1 MKKNNRLILLV
12 TPFFFGIIY
21 FYRKFFFSNFDLVN
35 GDQGD
40 GRFVAL
46 VTNHWFRVFT
56 GESNW
61 QSLDVFFPTDQ
72 TIGLSDL
79 KILLAIPHLVF
90 RIFGFDIFLS
100 FTFTTMIF
108 TFIGYISLYILL
120 TRYFKIQFLISIFAS
135 FLFTFS
141 SPNVIALSSHPQL
154 FTIYLTPLLLI
165 GFAKI
170 LKKRNT
176 LLNIILTFLLLG
188 LIFSTAV
195 YIFIFIIL
203 SLLIFTFLYGILEIK
218 STSIRVYLELIDFRS
233 MLFALSSLLLGMS
246 PGLWVYLPTR
256 NTQGGRDISEILEYA
271 SSPINILNV
280 GDNNLIWSKVLEY
293 FNYLLNINLGSDE
306 LSLNPTPF
314 LILFVS
320 IISLLVYKMNKLPT
334 ILLLTAGFNLILIS
348 KFGKFAPWEL
358 LHQLRGLDS
367 IRAISRFNLLTN
379 LILIIALAVATN
391 MYLKRISFNWFII
404 FPFASVLLL
413 EQIQID
419 NNFSI
424 SRKEQSDI
432 IELAKAY
439 PIECDIFYINSY
451 LTDKPQSFIQNDA
464 FLISQVSGL
473 PTLNGYSGVYP
484 PGWNLNSVGDPSYI
498 DRIREYASRQNIEG
512 TTCELNISER
522 RWYITENTYLE
533 GPS

>member
-1 MKKNNRLILLV
+1 MKKRNKLMFLMI
-12 TPFFFGIIY
+12 PFFLGLIY

-46 VTNHWFRVFT
+46 VTNHWFRVIT

-61 QSLDVFFPTDQ
+61 QSLDIFFPTDQ

-79 KILLAIPHLVF
+79 KILLAIPHLIF
-90 RIFGFDIFLS
+90 RIIGFDIFLS
-100 FTFTTMIF
+100 FTFTTIIF

-120 TRYFKIQFLISIFAS
+120 TKYLRIEFFISIFAS

-154 FTIYLTPLLLI
+154 FTIYLTPILLI

-170 LKKRNT
+170 LRNRNT
-176 LLNIILTFLLLG
+176 LLNIISTFLLLG
-188 LIFSTAV
+188 LIFSTAI
-195 YIFIFIIL
+195 YIFIFIVL
-203 SLLIFTFLYGILEIK
+203 SLLIFTFIYMILEIK
-218 STSIRVYLELIDFRS
+218 STSISAYFKLLNFRS
-233 MLFALSSLLLGMS
+233 ILIALSSLLLGMS

-280 GDNNLIWSKVLEY
+280 GDNNLMWSKILEY

-314 LILFVS
+314 LILLVS
-320 IISLLVYKMNKLPT
+320 VISLLVYKRSKLPT
-334 ILLLTAGFNLILIS
+334 ILMLTAGFNLILIS

-358 LHQLRGLDS
+358 LHHLRGLDS
-367 IRAISRFNLLTN
+367 VRAISRFNLITN
-379 LILIIALAVATN
+379 LILIIGFAIAAN
-391 MYLKRISFNWFII
+391 IFLKQIRLNWVII
-404 FPFASVLLL
+404 FPFAAILLL

-424 SRKEQSDI
+424 SRRDQANI
-432 IELAKAY
+432 IELANAH
-439 PIECDIFYINSY
+439 PMECDVFYINSY
-451 LTDKPQSFIQNDA
+451 LTDRPQAFIQNDA

-484 PGWNLNSVGDPSYI
+484 PGWNLSSVGDPSYI
-498 DRIREYASRQNIEG
+498 DRIREYSSRQDIEG
-512 TTCELNISER
+512 TICELNISER